1 MKKVIL
7 LLLLLTAFNLR
18 SFAWIYPEHRD
29 ILMLAIQKLDPAHRA
44 ELDRLWA
51 LARRGHESRL
61 FVLPIDTSVNYNP
74 KTLDYSAW
82 PGIGGDHSTS
92 PANLLYNVLE
102 TDWILK
108 VAGVAAELK
117 VGIARS
123 RDRSELTNKL
133 RDSDLKLFR
142 VDPEYVT
149 RAGSNNVHF
158 MLARPDVNTT
168 ADQYF
173 TACFKQG
180 AGLNAMG
187 TYSWFHFSALLK
199 AQKFAHDSMNT
210 DQRSALILSA
220 LADEA
225 FAIHFLE
232 DMFASG
238 HVSGTWGNAA
248 QRKGTHDYYD
258 ERGLEVSTWA
268 GEKLILMGD
277 AFMRPEDAER
287 ASLTVLKSL
296 TEVLDAASGSGKTLF
311 NTAEDLAA
319 GADTF
324 NVCKN
329 SVMPSRIL
337 DTTVSVMLKGI
348 LASTPVPGLATGLGE
363 LPRFRA
369 EVGPFIGLTAA
380 GRGSAV
386 FSGFDSHQNDAGA
399 IISMEIALRI
409 GLGLEGVLNEAG
421 DGLVFL
427 DLGWRQD
434 GASTMKFATDPSLK
448 QFGAMTSAIPSRDA
462 IYARLRLPYFLI
474 PGDLLIV
481 APFLYLFAPAAATK
495 MVTTASNGGLLP
507 WQSGMVTSIGRFQ
520 FILGREVGV
529 YLYGFPLAPDRLIFP
544 ISSEDDPD
552 QVLVSMRSVQLE
564 FPIVE
569 YRPFHSFS
577 SNQTA
582 SLVIQVFGGFDIPG
596 KVKVI
601 APANQPGPK
610 VKTIWTAGIRL
621 AFDWRYYFSRQPKR

>member
-1 MKKVIL
+1 MRKIL
-7 LLLLLTAFNLR
+7 LTLLLLTASALS

-74 KTLDYSAW
+74 KTIDYSAW

-92 PANLLYNVLE
+92 AANLLHNVLE

-117 VGIARS
+117 VGIAQS

-133 RDSDLKLFR
+133 RDSDIKLFR

-158 MLARPDVNTT
+158 LLARPDVNTT

-173 TACFKQG
+173 TTCFKQG
-180 AGLNAMG
+180 AELNALG
-187 TYSWFHFSALLK
+187 TYGWFHFSALLK
-199 AQKFAHDSMNT
+199 AQKFASDSMSAEK
-210 DQRSALILSA
+210 RSALILSA

-238 HVSGTWGNAA
+238 HVAGTWGNAS

-258 ERGLEVSTWA
+258 EKGLEVSTWA
-268 GEKLILMGD
+268 GEKLVLMGD
-277 AFMRPEDAER
+277 AFIRPEDAER

-296 TEVLDAASGSGKTLF
+296 TEFLDAANGSGKTLF
-311 NTAEDLAA
+311 KTSEDLTA

-329 SVMPSRIL
+329 SVMPLRIV

-369 EVGPFIGLTAA
+369 EVGPFIGITAA

-386 FSGFDSHQNDAGA
+386 FGGFDNHQDSPGA
-399 IISMEIALRI
+399 IISMELAFRI

-421 DGLVFL
+421 DGLIFL

-434 GASTMKFATDPSLK
+434 GSSTMKFATDPSLK

-462 IYARLRLPYFLI
+462 LYARLRLPFFII
-474 PGDLLIV
+474 PGDLLLV
-481 APFLYLFAPAAATK
+481 APFLYLFAPEAATK
-495 MVTTASNGGLLP
+495 MVTTASNGGLIP
-507 WQSGMVTSIGRFQ
+507 WQAGIVTSIGRFQ

-529 YLYGFPLAPDRLIFP
+529 YLYGFPLEPDRLIFP

-552 QVLVSMRSVQLE
+552 QVLVSMRSIQLD

-582 SLVIQVFGGFDIPG
+582 SLVIQLFGGLDIPG

-601 APANQPGPK
+601 APTTEPVPK
-610 VKTIWTAGIRL
+610 VKTVFTAGIRL
-621 AFDWRYYFSRQPKR
+621 GFDWRYYFSRQPKR